1 MMGSTKAFA
10 KTLSVLAAAALGLAA
25 CSGDSSSSSRSLSYE
40 LNSRQFFVEESLGSV
55 QFQGGASLDL
65 SLSIGSSAFRSTD
78 EGNNFFYTLSDRG
91 PTFDCS
97 ESQAIIGVANL
108 CGGNAGTVFALPQFA
123 PQIQKWKLSGVG
135 TKLSIEKL
143 ETIRIST
150 QNGSDVNGL
159 PNEGSGEVGYDPNG
173 NELGT
178 SANGFDPEALV
189 RLNNGRFWVADE
201 YGPSLVL
208 LESDGRIVRRE
219 VPQGRGVDYVAAGYT
234 VSEGF
239 LPGILARR
247 QVDRGISALA
257 VTPDNEFLYFVM
269 EAPLANPSV
278 AAVADSRVVRI
289 VKLALND
296 DGSIASVDGEYLY
309 RLDTPSQFATK
320 HDGKGALDTGEFV
333 SQSEVRVTE
342 AAAVDVDSLVVVEQ
356 ARDVSKYYRIN
367 LANATSILGSQWD
380 QESTSPSLEEQF
392 LVSDAPFVVKQ
403 LGFDSLSMPLPAGI
417 DALGENIEGLALLS
431 SAFVAVVSDNRY
443 GVYDQSSAGA
453 RSRISILPL
462 GSFIISSTPPYR
474 PSLDYAESASYQRAD
489 AQPDTGAA
497 EIVAVDTTNDQLFVV
512 NAQLGIV
519 EVLDIETPLQPTLLG
534 QLDIAAAATD
544 SGVTLGA
551 INSVAVGTQHVAVA
565 IENSDRQQNGIA
577 ALYNLEDLTL
587 AATFEVGA
595 GPDMLTFDLLAQRLL
610 VANEGEPNDDYSI
623 DPEGSVTLIDLT
635 DGVDAAEVTQIGFS
649 EFNAGGA
656 RASELPAGVRV
667 FGPGASVAQD
677 LEPEYIGVALNNNK
691 AFVSLQENNA
701 VAVIDFDSKSVS
713 EIFAL
718 GTKDFGVKGNELD
731 VNDDGSI
738 NFGLWPGVVGM
749 YQPDA
754 IAAYQFAGKNFF
766 VTANEGD
773 ARDYSGFSEE
783 LRASDLDGVSGPDI
797 DPANPSAN
805 AAADDNQLGRLK
817 VSSEAGN
824 TDADNDIEEISAFG
838 ARSFAIWD
846 EEGNLVFDSG
856 ADLLRV
862 THALLGNNANDRDTR
877 SDDKGAEPEGLTL
890 IASLGRVYAF
900 IGLERTGGI
909 AVYDVTSPYGVQ
921 FVQYVNNRN
930 FAADLQNETGDVGP
944 EGLTGFLK
952 EGVGYIVVGNEVS
965 GNVRIFELDAGN
977 SVSD

>member
-1 MMGSTKAFA
+1 
-10 KTLSVLAAAALGLAA
+10 
-25 CSGDSSSSSRSLSYE
+25 
-40 LNSRQFFVEESLGSV
+40 
-55 QFQGGASLDL
+55 
-65 SLSIGSSAFRSTD
+65 
-78 EGNNFFYTLSDRG
+78 
-91 PTFDCS
+91 
-97 ESQAIIGVANL
+97 
-108 CGGNAGTVFALPQFA
+108 
-123 PQIQKWKLSGVG
+123 
-135 TKLSIEKL
+135 
-143 ETIRIST
+143 
-150 QNGSDVNGL
+150 
-159 PNEGSGEVGYDPNG
+159 
-173 NELGT
+173 
-178 SANGFDPEALV
+178 
-189 RLNNGRFWVADE
+189 
-201 YGPSLVL
+201 
-208 LESDGRIVRRE
+208 
-219 VPQGRGVDYVAAGYT
+219 
-234 VSEGF
+234 
-239 LPGILARR
+239 
-247 QVDRGISALA
+247 
-257 VTPDNEFLYFVM
+257 
-269 EAPLANPSV
+269 
-278 AAVADSRVVRI
+278 
-289 VKLALND
+289 
-296 DGSIASVDGEYLY
+296 
-309 RLDTPSQFATK
+309 
-320 HDGKGALDTGEFV
+320 
-333 SQSEVRVTE
+333 
-342 AAAVDVDSLVVVEQ
+342 
-356 ARDVSKYYRIN
+356 
-367 LANATSILGSQWD
+367 
-380 QESTSPSLEEQF
+380 
-392 LVSDAPFVVKQ
+392 
-403 LGFDSLSMPLPAGI
+403 
-417 DALGENIEGLALLS
+417 
-431 SAFVAVVSDNRY
+431 
-443 GVYDQSSAGA
+443 
-453 RSRISILPL
+453 
-462 GSFIISSTPPYR
+462 
-474 PSLDYAESASYQRAD
+474 
-489 AQPDTGAA
+489 
-497 EIVAVDTTNDQLFVV
+497 
-512 NAQLGIV
+512 
-519 EVLDIETPLQPTLLG
+519 
-534 QLDIAAAATD
+534 
-544 SGVTLGA
+544 
-551 INSVAVGTQHVAVA
+551 
-565 IENSDRQQNGIA
+565 
-577 ALYNLEDLTL
+577 
-587 AATFEVGA
+587 VGA

-649 EFNAGGA
+649 EFNPGGA

-677 LEPEYIGVALNNNK
+677 LEPEYIGVALNNSK